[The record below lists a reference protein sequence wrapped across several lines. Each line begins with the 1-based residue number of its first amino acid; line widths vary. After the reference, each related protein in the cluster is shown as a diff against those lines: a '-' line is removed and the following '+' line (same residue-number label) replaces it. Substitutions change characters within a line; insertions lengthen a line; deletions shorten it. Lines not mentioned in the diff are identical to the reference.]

1 MSNHFR
7 RVREVQE

>member
-7 RVREVQE
+7 STINTYE